1 MMKHVIVAG
10 VIAAT
15 LACGSA
21 QAGDRLGAVL
31 GGVAVGAVGGVLL
44 GSALSAQARP
54 RPVYVQPA
62 PPPTVEYVEP
72 APRRVVAVRSSFDD
86 QAYSLHE
93 RCDDG
98 DRRACIRF
106 GIVIG
111 QHRER
116 VADWRRSHPDYFSYE
131 D

>member
-1 MMKHVIVAG
+1 MKRVIVAG
-10 VIAAT
+10 VIAST
-15 LACGSA
+15 LVCGSA
-21 QAGDRLGAVL
+21 QAGDKLGAVL
-31 GGVAVGAVGGVLL
+31 GGVAVGTVGGVLL
-44 GSALSAQARP
+44 GSALSQQARP
-54 RPVYVQPA
+54 RPVYLQPA
-62 PPPTVEYVEP
+62 PPPPTVEYVEP

-86 QAYSLHE
+86 EAYGLHA

-98 DRRACIRF
+98 DRHACVRF
-106 GIVIG
+106 GIIIG